1 MKRFWWL
8 LPLFGLLLVL
18 IYFFRQFLFLK
29 LFEEILARA
38 GVTFSCEEMVVTGG
52 ALHFKGLRLTKEG
65 LALRAKEAELDL
77 HLFPKVALG
86 AKLSNFQGIYH
97 PTAGSWS
104 PPVYLSRL
112 EFSKGRFLIQGERPL
127 VLAMERL
134 EVRGLKSF
142 WAGFQKGPRLVYK
155 AKASVQSL
163 STSRPPL
170 LKEAP
175 FEADLRIDLTALPLA
190 LPSGLRLT
198 QGKLLLSL
206 RSHPQGKDLFFL
218 FGKGRFKDLSLK
230 GPKGETS
237 FSGHFSFS
245 GKFRPKGQRLSLK
258 AQGELSS
265 GLFFEGEFLR
275 EGQKKRLLNF
285 TGRFE
290 TSPAFVA
297 AVSSLFGLKF
307 QGTVSGTVKGD
318 LYPFELVFHL
328 LVKDLGFELSPE
340 DLGEGI
346 ALVLDSHLSSKGED
360 LAFKGSLLLKQ
371 GEFYFDPFY
380 YRLPEPLKARV
391 EGRCHAKDCLLR
403 HLEINGPFELRAQ
416 GLRVGFPLRPP
427 KAFDLRLRAEDFWGP
442 LVKEPFGE
450 SHPVLTL
457 LSPRGLLELKGH
469 GEDLLLSFRGSLIV
483 SGDHKFQGLDLSL
496 GYDLKGACRPWAF
509 SWASVKSPVLVLGD
523 LHLQG
528 EICGRRFTV
537 APFSLNLFHGLL
549 RTGPGE
555 GARERPPSFVLKDV
569 RLSNLRPPLPP
580 PYQALSPK
588 LNAFF
593 QEIRLQ
599 AGRLLTRGELDLYL
613 ARGILRVR
621 DLFFEPGVIPRYGGE
636 VEIDGLDLALLTE
649 VSGFGRITGRLKG
662 RIKHLIMA
670 GSLPESFEL
679 WLRDDPSWKGSRRI
693 SLKAVRNLAELGGGS
708 ASIIVPFVKTLRY
721 KHLGLYCRLK
731 DDQFYL
737 RGLIR
742 EDGREYLLKGPKLF
756 GVDVINHNPKGVI
769 SFREMLRRLQNVLG
783 GKEHEKKSPS

>member
-1 MKRFWWL
+1 MKRLWWL
-8 LPLFGLLLVL
+8 FSLFGLLLVL
-18 IYFFRQFLFLK
+18 IYLFRQFLFLK

-65 LALRAKEAELDL
+65 LALRAKEAELNL

-97 PTAGSWS
+97 PTQGAWS
-104 PPVYLSRL
+104 PPVYLSQL

-127 VLAMERL
+127 AFAVEKF
-134 EVRGLKSF
+134 EVKGLRSF
-142 WAGFQKGPRLVYK
+142 WAGFRKGPRLAYQ
-155 AKASVQSL
+155 AKASVQSP
-163 STSRPPL
+163 STHKPPS

-175 FEADLRIDLTALPLA
+175 FEADLRVDLTALPLD

-198 QGKLLLSL
+198 RGKLLLSL
-206 RSHPQGKDLFFL
+206 RSRPKGKDFL
-218 FGKGRFKDLSLK
+218 LSGEGRLKDLSLK
-230 GPKGETS
+230 GPKGQAA

-245 GKFRPKGQRLSLK
+245 GKFRPKSQRLSLK
-258 AQGELSS
+258 AQGEVNP
-265 GLFFEGEFLR
+265 GLFFEGEFK
-275 EGQKKRLLNF
+275 GQKERLLNF

-290 TSPAFVA
+290 TSPALLA
-297 AVSSLFGLKF
+297 AVSGLFGLKF
-307 QGTVSGTVKGD
+307 QGVVSGTVKGD
-318 LYPFELVFHL
+318 LYPFKLVSHL
-328 LVKDLGFELSPE
+328 LIKDLGFELSPE

-346 ALVLDSHLSSKGED
+346 VLVLDSRLSSKGKD
-360 LAFKGSLLLKQ
+360 LAFKGSFLLKQ

-380 YRLPEPLKARV
+380 YRLPKPLKALV
-391 EGRCHAKDCLLR
+391 EGRCQAEGCFLKS
-403 HLEINGPFELRAQ
+403 LEINGPFELRAQ
-416 GLRVGFPLRPP
+416 GLKVGPPLRPP
-427 KAFDLRLRAEDFWGP
+427 KALDLRLRAEDFWGP

-457 LSPRGLLELKGH
+457 LSPRGLLELQGH
-469 GEDLLLSFRGSLIV
+469 GEDLSLSFRGSLTV
-483 SGDHKFQGLDLSL
+483 SGDHEFQGLSLSL
-496 GYDLKGACRPWAF
+496 DYDLKGACRPWTF
-509 SWASVKSPVLVLGD
+509 SWESVKSPILVLGD

-528 EICGRRFTV
+528 EICGQRFTV
-537 APFSLNLFHGLL
+537 APFSLDLFQGRLK
-549 RTGPGE
+549 TGPGE
-555 GARERPPSFVLKDV
+555 GAWKAPVSFVLKDV
-569 RLSNLRPPLPP
+569 RFSNLRPPLPP
-580 PYQALSPK
+580 PYRVLAPK
-588 LNAFF
+588 LDASF
-593 QEIRLQ
+593 QEVRLE
-599 AGRLLTRGELDLYL
+599 AGRLLARGELDLYL
-613 ARGILRVR
+613 ARGLLRVQ

-679 WLRDDPSWKGSRRI
+679 WLRDDPSWRGSRRI

-708 ASIIVPFVKTLRY
+708 ASIIVPFVKNLRY

-731 DDQFYL
+731 DDQFHL

-756 GVDVINHNPKGVI
+756 GVDVINHNPEGVI
-769 SFREMLRRLQNVLG
+769 SFREMLRRLENILG
-783 GKEHEKKSPS
+783 GREHEEKSPS